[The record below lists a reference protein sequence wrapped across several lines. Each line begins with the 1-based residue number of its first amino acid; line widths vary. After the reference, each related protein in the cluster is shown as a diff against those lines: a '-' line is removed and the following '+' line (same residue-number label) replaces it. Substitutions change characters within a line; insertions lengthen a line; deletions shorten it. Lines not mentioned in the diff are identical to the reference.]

1 MPFNGSGTFTAINTF
16 VPNTTILSAAVNAN
30 FADIATGLSDC
41 LTRDGQA
48 GMTAALGITSGTV
61 NAPGLKFNS
70 EAGSGLYLAGTGQV
84 GISIASATGFTF
96 SASTTAAG
104 GGILGQAG
112 AVLLPV
118 GCIHDF
124 AGTAAPTGWLLCFG
138 QEVSQASYTQLFAV
152 IGSAWGTASTATAF
166 IIPDLRGRALYGKD
180 DMGGSAANRI
190 TSAVSSVN
198 GTSLGAVGG
207 SQSHTQSAAEVGSH
221 THTVTDPG
229 HLHGVDGGGTIYGGT
244 GFTNSISLGGASSG
258 VVTAVQIVND
268 LAITNVTINAGGG
281 GTPFTVLNPA
291 AIVNKIIFTGH
302 G

>member
-1 MPFNGSGTFTAINTF
+1 MPFNGSGTFTVINTF

-118 GCIHDF
+118 GCIHDYL
-124 AGTAAPTGWLLCFG
+124 GTAAPTGWLLCFG
-138 QEVSQASYTQLFAV
+138 QEVSQATYTQLFAV
-152 IGSAWGTASTATAF
+152 IGNVGGTASTATAF

-180 DMGGSAANRI
+180 DMGGTPANRI
-190 TSAVSSVN
+190 TAAVSSVT

-207 SQSHTQSAAEVGSH
+207 GQSSSLTTASQLPSHLHGL
-221 THTVTDPG
+221 TDPG
-229 HLHGVDGGGTIYGGT
+229 HTHTASVALQSTLAGSPSGGVTQSGGSTSVSVVAATAGITVIAT
-244 GFTNSISLGGASSG
+244 GSSTAFSTLGP
-258 VVTAVQIVND
+258 T
-268 LAITNVTINAGGG
+268 
-281 GTPFTVLNPA
+281 

>member
-1 MPFNGSGTFTAINTF
+1 MPYNGSGTFTTINVF

-118 GCIHDF
+118 GTIHDYC
-124 AGTAAPTGWLLCFG
+124 GTAAPTGWLLCFG
-138 QEVSQASYTQLFAV
+138 QEVSQATYTQLFAV
-152 IGSAWGTASTATAF
+152 IGTAWGSASTATAF
-166 IIPDLRGRALYGKD
+166 IIPDLRGRTLYGKD

-190 TSAVSSVN
+190 TNALSGIT
-198 GTSLGAVGG
+198 GTTLGAVGG
-207 SQSHTQSAAEVGSH
+207 VQSQVLTQAQMPSTAATFTGAAHAWSGDGGNLSVNSGTQGTPAGPTGSFFV
-221 THTVTDPG
+221 TGAINTVTVTPA
-229 HLHGVDGGGTIYGGT
+229 GTISAGSATAFSVT
-244 GFTNSISLGGASSG
+244 GP
-258 VVTAVQIVND
+258 
-268 LAITNVTINAGGG
+268 AG
-281 GTPFTVLNPA
+281 
-291 AIVNKIIFTGH
+291 IVNKIIFVGH